1 MKKIVKWILIV
12 VVSLTA
18 ILYISLRVLRYQT
31 KSHSPEEI
39 ITHSLNNSDLSVYY
53 NRPYKKGREIFGQLV
68 PFNEVWRTGANEAST
83 FSTGRDLKIDGQ
95 TLEKGTYTL
104 WTIPNEEEWTI
115 IFNSK
120 EYGWGVRMKDGKPSR
135 EEQYDVL
142 KINVPVEKTDK
153 EVEQFTIR
161 FEEDPSLK
169 LIMEWDY
176 TRVSLEFD

>member
-1 MKKIVKWILIV
+1 
-12 VVSLTA
+12 
-18 ILYISLRVLRYQT
+18 
-31 KSHSPEEI
+31 
-39 ITHSLNNSDLSVYY
+39 
-53 NRPYKKGREIFGQLV
+53 
-68 PFNEVWRTGANEAST
+68 
-83 FSTGRDLKIDGQ
+83 
-95 TLEKGTYTL
+95 
-104 WTIPNEEEWTI
+104 
-115 IFNSK
+115 
-120 EYGWGVRMKDGKPSR
+120 MKDGKPSR